1 MVLFKNMK
9 SDPDNR
15 SVRQI
20 IEAPTGIIKVFEPS
34 QDDVKKMMKL
44 QDLLVSMNQDV
55 EGSENEGQVLEV
67 SGLTII
73 RELIPMLTDIEF
85 DEDMSDEEIEDII
98 ENPNMALME
107 VSQVLSSIVTSVYKM
122 MILSAANHLLENDMM
137 LETYKVDNAAMNKA
151 VQLAAQTDDGLAMI
165 NEIQQ
170 KELDLEAAEKAEE
183 ESAEV
188 VDLESY
194 RKGQEDSP
202 TEDVAED
209 YQDKVYQEKVLA
221 HYEDLMD

>member
-9 SDPDNR
+9 NDPDNR

>member
-9 SDPDNR
+9 NDPNNR
-15 SVRQI
+15 SIRQI
-20 IEAPTGIIKVFEPS
+20 IEAPTGVIKVFEPS

-44 QDLLVSMNQDV
+44 QDLIVSMNQDPD
-55 EGSENEGQVLEV
+55 GSESQMLEV
-67 SGLTII
+67 SGITMI

-85 DEDMSDEEIEDII
+85 DEDLTDDEIEDII

-107 VSQVLSSIVTSVYKM
+107 VNQVLSSIVTGVYKM

-170 KELDLEAAEKAEE
+170 KENDLEEAEKNQT
-183 ESAEV
+183 AEV
-188 VDLESY
+188 VDLDAFRE
-194 RKGQEDSP
+194 GAEDSS
-202 TEDVAED
+202 TEEVAED

-221 HYEDLMD
+221 HYEDLMDD